1 MTERRSLG
9 SYALLALVA
18 GLALGLF
25 SGLGD
30 WAPADTV
37 LHVVVALANAAGPWL
52 VTAFVVGAMAGAP
65 LAGAITAT
73 AALGRRPGGLL
84 PDHLCH
90 RLHGRRP
97 AAFAGVWL
105 AVSVVV
111 GPLLGAAGGAWARPR
126 RPFDRIGAV
135 GLLAGTLAAEA
146 ILRLI
151 QVEAWTG
158 IDLART
164 DIQVGLIEL
173 AAAGVLPAVLLSRGE
188 RLRGYLAA
196 TIATVGAMILTAA
209 ALTGIHWPWRAEA
222 APPQRPGRAPSS
234 ESR

>member
-1 MTERRSLG
+1 VVERRPLG

-18 GLALGLF
+18 GVALGLF

-30 WAPADTV
+30 RLPADTV

-52 VTAFVVGAMAGAP
+52 VTAFVVGALSGAP
-65 LAGAITAT
+65 LAGAITAL
-73 AALGRRPGGLL
+73 AALV
-84 PDHLCH
+84 
-90 RLHGRRP
+90 
-97 AAFAGVWL
+97 AAVAAYYLTIYLAGNSVADLVRTVGVWL

-126 RPFDRIGAV
+126 KPSYRIGAV
-135 GLLAGTLAAEA
+135 ALLTGTLAAEA

-158 IDLART
+158 LDLART

-173 AAAGVLPAVLLSRGE
+173 AAAAAVPAVLLPAGE
-188 RLRGYLAA
+188 RVRGY
-196 TIATVGAMILTAA
+196 VAA
-209 ALTGIHWPWRAEA
+209 ALA
-222 APPQRPGRAPSS
+222 AASVTLLAAGALAAIGWALLT
-234 ESR
+234 

>member
-1 MTERRSLG
+1 VTERRSLG

-18 GLALGLF
+18 GLGLGLF

-52 VTAFVVGAMAGAP
+52 VTAFVVGALAGAP
-65 LAGAITAT
+65 LAGAITAS
-73 AALGRRPGGLL
+73 AALVAAVAVYYLTIYAIGYTVADL
-84 PDHLCH
+84 P
-90 RLHGRRP
+90 R
-97 AAFAGVWL
+97 FAGVWL

-111 GPLLGAAGGAWARPR
+111 GPLLGAAGGSWARPR
-126 RPFDRIGAV
+126 RAFDRIAAV
-135 GLLAGTLAAEA
+135 ALLAGTLAAEA

-158 IDLART
+158 LDLART

-173 AAAGVLPAVLLSRGE
+173 AAAGVLPALLLSRDE

-196 TIATVGAMILTAA
+196 AIATVAAMILTAA
-209 ALTGIHWPWRAEA
+209 ALTGIHWALS
-222 APPQRPGRAPSS
+222 G
-234 ESR
+234 